1 VEDVQ
6 EGTRIVR
13 CWFED
18 IFTRGDLSVV
28 DEVVAEDFVAHGPG
42 DHPSSHGAEA
52 FKDWLRWY
60 RAAFTD
66 PEWTVHD
73 VIVAGDRIVARYS
86 GKTTYR
92 GGLLD
97 IPSSDQRVLESGILI
112 YRVED
117 GKVKEIWPE
126 MSDLQVVQQLGAFPA
141 PDPEK

>member
-1 VEDVQ
+1 MVSSQ
-6 EGTRIVR
+6 EGTRVVR
-13 CWFED
+13 RWFED

-28 DEVVAEDFVAHGPG
+28 DEIVAEDFVAHGPG
-42 DHPSSHGAEA
+42 DHPGSHGAEA

-60 RAAFTD
+60 RATFTD

-97 IPSSDQRVLESGILI
+97 IPSADQRVTESGILI
-112 YRVED
+112 YRVE
-117 GKVKEIWPE
+117 GAKVKEIWPE
-126 MSDLQVVQQLGAFPA
+126 MSDLQVVQQLGAFPM
-141 PDPEK
+141 PDP

>member
-1 VEDVQ
+1 VEDAR
-6 EGTRIVR
+6 EGRRIVR

-28 DEVVAEDFVAHGPG
+28 DEVVAEDFIAHGPG
-42 DHPSSHGAEA
+42 DHPGSHGAEA
-52 FKDWLRWY
+52 FKDWLLWY
-60 RAAFTD
+60 RATFTD

-97 IPSSDQRVLESGILI
+97 IPSSDQRVTESGILI